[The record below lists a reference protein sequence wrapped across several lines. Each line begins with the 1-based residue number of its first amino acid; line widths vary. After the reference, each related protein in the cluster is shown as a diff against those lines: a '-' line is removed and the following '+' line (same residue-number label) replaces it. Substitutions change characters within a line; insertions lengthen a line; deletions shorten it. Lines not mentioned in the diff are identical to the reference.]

1 MFDEREFMGSKKDRF
16 GETMSLV
23 RRARENIYFAEK
35 DRQLTERLRTR
46 LPKTKRLEE
55 KDPKSAGRPKDQG
68 RGKNRTSGMRLAP
81 RVTPQRLAPANVRK
95 NAVSSKTYLVPVD
108 FSAGSEIAIRHAAKI
123 AWENQGKLLLLHVI
137 NWKTVSAPEFP
148 RNHVKIFINKTRDGL
163 EKLARR
169 LRLEP
174 GEYSSDVIWGG
185 NTARTIA
192 DYAKEIRASMIIM
205 GSHGRTG
212 FKRLMLGSVAERT
225 LRYAECP
232 VLIVKK

>member
-1 MFDEREFMGSKKDRF
+1 MHDGKDRF
-16 GETMSLV
+16 GEKMRLV

-35 DRQLTERLRTR
+35 DRQLIKRLRTR
-46 LPKTKRLEE
+46 LQKAKRPEDEDLRRTE
-55 KDPKSAGRPKDQG
+55 KRKDRR
-68 RGKNRTSGMRLAP
+68 RGKNAAASKINLVP
-81 RVTPQRLAPANVRK
+81 RATPRLAPANVSQSAAK
-95 NAVSSKTYLVPVD
+95 IYLVPVD
-108 FSAGSEIAIRHAAKI
+108 FSTGSEIALRHAIKI
-123 AWENQGKLLLLHVI
+123 ARENQGTLTLLHII
-137 NWKTVSAPEFP
+137 NWKAVSAPEFP
-148 RNHVKIFINKTRDGL
+148 RNHVKIFKNKTRDRL

-169 LRLEP
+169 LRVEP

-185 NTARTIA
+185 NTAWTIA

>member
-1 MFDEREFMGSKKDRF
+1 MGNGKDRF
-16 GETMSLV
+16 GETMRLV
-23 RRARENIYFAEK
+23 RQARENIYFAEK
-35 DRQLTERLRTR
+35 DRQLIKRLRTR
-46 LPKTKRLEE
+46 LRKAERPEAEDSKRAERQT
-55 KDPKSAGRPKDQG
+55 DRR
-68 RGKNRTSGMRLAP
+68 RGKNAASKIHLVSRAS
-81 RVTPQRLAPANVRK
+81 RLAPANVRK
-95 NAVSSKTYLVPVD
+95 DAASSKTYLVPVD
-108 FSAGSEIAIRHAAKI
+108 FSTGSEIAIRHAAKI
-123 AWENQGKLLLLHVI
+123 ARENQGKLLLLHAL
-137 NWKTVSAPEFP
+137 NWKAVSAPEFP
-148 RNHVKIFINKTRDGL
+148 RNHVKIFKNNARDRL

-174 GEYSSDVIWGG
+174 GEYSSEVIWGG
-185 NTARTIA
+185 NIARTVA